1 MALSLA
7 LLSAAAVATAA
18 AVGCDDWPAAATFC
32 RGGATNFEPGVAY
45 PTAKTTR
52 GPSEASEADCCC
64 ACAADLTCNGWTLD
78 GGDGGTCY
86 LKADA
91 GPKYAVKSKS
101 AVSGIMPQRPP
112 PPPYHPLY
120 PTPKGAKSV
129 LFLAVDD
136 MRPSLGACK
145 HGAATPSVDVSFPD
159 QLCCAQTT
167 SACPGS
173 RPTRRISTS
182 WRRRVRSL
190 PTRTSSTLIARRAGT
205 AS

>member
-7 LLSAAAVATAA
+7 LLSAAAVSTAA
-18 AVGCDDWPAAATFC
+18 AAGCDDWPAAATFC
-32 RGGATNFEPGVAY
+32 RGGAKNFEPGVAY

-145 HGAATPSVDVSFPD
+145 HGAATPSVSLPLTIFA
-159 QLCCAQTT
+159 AQTT

-182 WRRRVRSL
+182 WRRRARSL
-190 PTRTSSTLIARRAGT
+190 PTRTSSTLIARRAGI

>member
-1 MALSLA
+1 MAPALSLA
-7 LLSAAAVATAA
+7 LLSAAAAATTAA
-18 AVGCDDWPAAATFC
+18 AAGCDDWPAAATFC
-32 RGGATNFEPGVAY
+32 RGGAKNFEPGVAY

-145 HGAATPSVDVSFPD
+145 EQ
-159 QLCCAQTT
+159 QLPRSMSLSLTT
-167 SACPGS
+167 FA
-173 RPTRRISTS
+173 
-182 WRRRVRSL
+182 
-190 PTRTSSTLIARRAGT
+190 ARRQLQPARAADPLAEYRQAGEGGH
-205 AS
+205 ALYPRLRPVRLLLAEQE